1 LRSGVVVTI
10 IVFVLFASAVPVFAA
25 EPSLD
30 TILNGLGF
38 TNRNSVTLEIFPKGT
53 YSVTMYAEYAGWKDT
68 NQLKWYKAGTS
79 VFDLIFDGPE
89 GVPPSQPMGMVSPP
103 ITKSFTSD
111 DTFGLCLNT
120 NDGIDYSETSRNAD
134 GYKHVQIYQS
144 GTDPSLYYIGF
155 ENMNSPGSDFDFND
169 MVLSLKHIQAYLTVN
184 SAYNSPSPTSGWF
197 DIGTSITASVSSPF
211 SGLTGTRYVCTGWT
225 GTGDVPVSGSDTAVS
240 FKITK
245 DSSITWNWKTQYLLT
260 VDTDPSGLVPSPSR
274 DPDGDAGPLNGW
286 WYDDG
291 VPVALSSQSVTGF
304 VFLYWDVD
312 GSPGGNGVESITV
325 NMNADHVA
333 ISHYVPLYGLTI
345 ISTVG
350 GTTDPSPGSYTRCSG
365 STVSVK
371 VTVYNGYVFGHWEL
385 DASNVGSGSPY
396 SVLMNADHTLKAFF
410 DPIPV
415 GGEWIPVNNS
425 ELLAPLLAWV
435 LLASVFIVPF
445 VCVRRNLKR
454 ER

>member
-1 LRSGVVVTI
+1 
-10 IVFVLFASAVPVFAA
+10 
-25 EPSLD
+25 
-30 TILNGLGF
+30 
-38 TNRNSVTLEIFPKGT
+38 
-53 YSVTMYAEYAGWKDT
+53 
-68 NQLKWYKAGTS
+68 
-79 VFDLIFDGPE
+79 
-89 GVPPSQPMGMVSPP
+89 
-103 ITKSFTSD
+103 
-111 DTFGLCLNT
+111 
-120 NDGIDYSETSRNAD
+120 
-134 GYKHVQIYQS
+134 
-144 GTDPSLYYIGF
+144 
-155 ENMNSPGSDFDFND
+155 
-169 MVLSLKHIQAYLTVN
+169 
-184 SAYNSPSPTSGWF
+184 
-197 DIGTSITASVSSPF
+197 
-211 SGLTGTRYVCTGWT
+211 
-225 GTGDVPVSGSDTAVS
+225 VS